1 MKKTNKAISLLL
13 AIGLAGVLSSG
24 TTQVLAAIP
33 TINPTIIATV
43 SIPKQNKD
51 IFEITLSDGTNILS
65 TKEDVIRHISNED
78 NILINGAYYSIK
90 NNSLMHIEANYLY
103 NNIART
109 INYLVTPEEYVLNY
123 NEILNREPGLQ
134 SHKAKLVESKPL
146 SELYEMLGV
155 EQPKTNKLT
164 K

>member
-43 SIPKQNKD
+43 SIPEQNKD

-78 NILINGAYYSIK
+78 NILINGTYYSTK

-103 NNIART
+103 NNITRT
-109 INYLVTPEEYVLNY
+109 INYIVTPEEYVLNY

-134 SHKAKLVESKPL
+134 SHKARLVEAKPL
-146 SELYEMLGV
+146 SELYELLGV
-155 EQPKTNKLT
+155 NHPNPNKLI